1 MAVHTLINQLSTEA
15 LDALIKDISS
25 KIIKDPEL
33 DPKAVSKSLA
43 VLKALIVLNK
53 TFDFN
58 TLNLIIDSK
67 ENVEI
72 YDESGND
79 VVEAL

>member
-53 TFDFN
+53 TLPLCNYLYYIMILILEKFN
-58 TLNLIIDSK
+58 ISL
-67 ENVEI
+67 
-72 YDESGND
+72 
-79 VVEAL
+79 